1 MGKQSWFD
9 VTLFLPS
16 SDREEVAGSTSS
28 CSKDRDLSVLALCT
42 EPKLSYARHCA
53 FQRHPVYLS
62 QETDD
67 AKILIPT
74 LQMRKLRIKEVRS
87 DRSIKRMQSEDGKMA
102 PGL

>member
-42 EPKLSYARHCA
+42 EPRLSYARHCA

-67 AKILIPT
+67 AKDSYT
-74 LQMRKLRIKEVRS
+74 HFTDEET
-87 DRSIKRMQSEDGKMA
+87 EDQG
-102 PGL
+102 GQIR